1 MTIIIQKNYIIEK
14 KTVLMMGEYDRY
26 GKLCTRVMA
35 GRSSFLVDRTPLQ
48 LLDDTLI
55 SIGYNLR
62 GAMSGAKSILGKKMK
77 CPFIVNPYLGICL
90 FPSKSPNRVDCIWF
104 NPEQILKTIPMGD
117 KTKVELRNGVSIIVE
132 SKCSFFNNKIQAA
145 NQLLNIS
152 LERGHHPAPIIFYLE
167 PKKELQLSKEETG
180 KYNFD
185 ALEEEK
191 D

>member
-1 MTIIIQKNYIIEK
+1 
-14 KTVLMMGEYDRY
+14 MMGEYDRY